1 MATPL
6 IAGAAG
12 LLLSSQPSATAVDLA
27 NALESGADRA
37 TDSRYGRLDV
47 AGALDALATVRV
59 AVAPVLLAP
68 PLVTG
73 LPVRGGTL
81 NATPGTWSGGA
92 AAYAYQWL
100 RCTTQGGVCDPIP
113 GATAAGYR
121 ITPADL
127 GRLLEVQVTAVSG
140 YGQVVARSSGVAV
153 PAVRTRVSAM
163 RRR

>member
-12 LLLSSQPSATAVDLA
+12 LLLSSQPSATAADLA

-37 TDSRYGRLDV
+37 TDSRFGRLDV
-47 AGALDALATVRV
+47 VGALDALATVR
-59 AVAPVLLAP
+59 VAPVLLAP

-73 LPVRGGTL
+73 LPVRGATL
-81 NATPGTWSGGA
+81 NATPGTWSAGP

-121 ITPADL
+121 ITSADL
-127 GRLLEVQVTAVSG
+127 GRLLEVQVTAVNG
-140 YGQVVARSSGVAV
+140 YGQVVARSSGVTV
-153 PAVRTRVSAM
+153 PAVRTRASAM